1 MRLFLVSLLAVA
13 LLFTTAGAHR
23 EGEYYRGHSDC
34 SFNDDDLSVEFDD
47 DVLVMEFHDEDV
59 LVEIMPDYDLYVD
72 GELIEL
78 GDEQSALVEDYYNS
92 MVEVVYEAQ
101 RIGYEGAK
109 IGMAGAAIGIESV
122 AGVLAMFF
130 TSYDSDDLERDVE
143 RKASRLE
150 ARAEELERKAEKLE
164 EMAEDLEDLWSE
176 MCDEIPALEGLD

>member
-1 MRLFLVSLLAVA
+1 MRLFVVLLLAMA

-23 EGEYYRGHSDC
+23 ESEHYRGHWDC
-34 SFNDDDLSVEFDD
+34 SSDDRDLSIEFDE

-72 GELIEL
+72 SDPIDLSE
-78 GDEQSALVEDYYNS
+78 EQQVLVEEYYDL
-92 MVEVVYEAQ
+92 MTELVWEAQ

-109 IGMAGAAIGIESV
+109 IGMAGAAIGVESV
-122 AGVLAMFF
+122 AGVLRMFF

-150 ARAEELERKAEKLE
+150 EQAEKLERRAEELE
-164 EMAEDLEDLWSE
+164 EMAEDLEDLWDE